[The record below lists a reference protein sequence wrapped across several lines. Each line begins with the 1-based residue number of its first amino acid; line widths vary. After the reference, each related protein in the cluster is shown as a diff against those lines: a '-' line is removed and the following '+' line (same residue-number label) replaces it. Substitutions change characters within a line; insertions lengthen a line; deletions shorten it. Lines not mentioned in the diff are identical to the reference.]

1 MKKIIGILVILLMV
15 SCKNEA
21 KENSTEKPKITE
33 PVKVETKKVETKDVV
48 ISEVTIPEIS
58 TWFKNGLS
66 INEASETYNEE
77 SVVLISRLDP
87 GKPSYSG
94 IDNLKTQYG
103 STYRITAVVKKADVG
118 KDFALRIQGVYP
130 NRVDAIFD
138 LESGL
143 AKEPLISG
151 NDDLAENPKATIE
164 NLGNG
169 WYKCSLYADVFSE
182 YIRVVLGPTNG
193 NLNTGLW
200 ETRTGQNNNVYFVP
214 ALLTVSE
221 M

>member
-1 MKKIIGILVILLMV
+1 MKKIIGLLVILLIA
-15 SCKNEA
+15 SCKNES
-21 KENSTEKPKITE
+21 KEDSNNKAKITE
-33 PVKVETKKVETKDVV
+33 PVKVETEEVETKDIVL
-48 ISEVTIPEIS
+48 SEVSIPEIS

-66 INEASETYNEE
+66 VEDVADTYKSE

-103 STYRITAVVKKADVG
+103 STYRVSAVVKKADVG

-143 AKEPLISG
+143 AKEPMISG

-164 NLGNG
+164 ELEGG
-169 WYKCSLYADVFSE
+169 WYKCSLYADVFAE
-182 YIRVVLGPTNG
+182 YVRVVLGPTNG
-193 NLNTGLW
+193 NLNTSLW
-200 ETRTGQNNNVYFVP
+200 ETRTGQNNSVYFVP
-214 ALLTVSE
+214 SLLTVSE